1 MFLYENKSYI
11 EMNQGYFLFSPP
23 REIFPV
29 FCIKGHLLIY
39 GYIKVWPVKNPCD
52 QIYYVKWYS
61 ESWLIL
67 DTIWDRHILCYK
79 RYIGGWNIV
88 KFIVF
93 GFIVYWNTG

>member
-52 QIYYVKWYS
+52 QIYYVK
-61 ESWLIL
+61 
-67 DTIWDRHILCYK
+67 
-79 RYIGGWNIV
+79 
-88 KFIVF
+88 
-93 GFIVYWNTG
+93 